1 VSLSAKLDE
10 YNKGVSAWLEQ
21 ARKQTA
27 AVQRVQKAVATGNV
41 RDLDR
46 LLQAARTAAENAAQA
61 AEACGEFEFDTAGYL
76 AREGAFLE
84 ELKEAAEKAG
94 VTLSERDGNVFS
106 YPVIVTREPAL
117 SAVRIDKKL
126 TPTIRPETLAATLK
140 QLQSRDPKSR
150 PQQFLEVLLEAYE
163 LVRARRKIADY
174 VDIPLTRVYEVLT
187 LLPGADYSLLDFT
200 RDLYFLDTSGVQATR
215 EGYTFSLPASTVS
228 HQRGARVLRFVT
240 RDGFEKDFA
249 SVRFTP
255 PSGAS
260 R

>member
-10 YNKGVSAWLEQ
+10 YNKGVAAWLDQ

-46 LLQAARTAAENAAQA
+46 LLQSARAAAESAAQA
-61 AEACGEFEFDTAGYL
+61 AEACGAFEFDTARYL
-76 AREGAFLE
+76 AREGAFLG

-94 VTLSERDGNVFS
+94 VNLSEREGTIFS
-106 YPVIVTREPAL
+106 YPVLVTLEPAL

-126 TPTIRPETLAATLK
+126 TPTLRPETLAATLK
-140 QLQSRDPKSR
+140 QLQSKDPKSR
-150 PQQFLEVLLEAYE
+150 PQQFVEALFDAYE
-163 LVRARRKIADY
+163 YVRAKRNIDAY
-174 VDIPLTRVYEVLT
+174 VDVPLTRVYEVLT
-187 LLPGADYSLLDFT
+187 LLPGTDYTLLDFT
-200 RDLYFLDTSGVQATR
+200 RDLYFLDTSDVEATR
-215 EGYTFSLPASTVS
+215 AGYKYSLPASTVS

-249 SVRFTP
+249 SLRFTP
-255 PSGAS
+255 PGGPSP
-260 R
+260 